1 MNNDETQEQQND
13 DEIMLV
19 RDIAALDEYKEWD
32 KYPMWFPVFDEALGW
47 WMEDGDLVIISG
59 LSWQGKCHWKWTK
72 IMMFDWSIKNVENIV
87 VWEKLM
93 WDDWTPRNVLSLAR
107 WREELFNINDIKWN
121 TLYTVNKSHILSLK
135 LWKLWNNPWLRYEW
149 RLIWS
154 GDLIDIPLT
163 WYLNSTKSFK
173 RFAYWYRVWID
184 FSEQPISIDPYFLW
198 LWLWDWTSA
207 WPQITTADKE
217 IVDYIYWYAEKLNLQ
232 VRVTV
237 QENNKS
243 NVYNITRKKEYPA
256 KPKLITDKK
265 IYEWTV
271 KFWWYWDILSMKWM
285 LKELNLINNKHIPD
299 KYKYNT
305 RWIRIKVLEWLI
317 DSDWFVSDN
326 CCTIIQKSKVLAYD
340 ILYLAM
346 SLWLW
351 AKIVKRT
358 KTIKSTWFSWEYY
371 SVTIYWE
378 MSILKPLLKRKEF
391 HNRLQ
396 KKDPLVYS
404 IYPESIWEW
413 DYYWFEIDG
422 NHRYLLWDFSVTHN
436 TTLAQMLAI
445 NSAEQ
450 WFPVLFLSYEVMVHH
465 LWNKFKMMNMN
476 EELPI
481 FSIKKHTTGNV
492 EWIEKKIKE
501 AKEKALVK
509 VVVIDH
515 LWFLIPRQRT
525 ESIASN
531 QAAFVWQI
539 VRELKTLAKDER
551 VIIILPVHVRKTDDP
566 GMNDLKDSS
575 AISQES
581 DVIIIVNR
589 EKNPLEG
596 VGDYY
601 TDHTIIK
608 MVKNRK
614 TWVNAQG
621 WFQLIGWRFVHDSF
635 YVPMPKPQRSIR
647 AF

>member
-1 MNNDETQEQQND
+1 MNNEETLEQQND

-47 WMEDGDLVIISG
+47 WMEDWDLVIISG
-59 LSWQGKCHWKWTK
+59 LSWQGK
-72 IMMFDWSIKNVENIV
+72 
-87 VWEKLM
+87 
-93 WDDWTPRNVLSLAR
+93 
-107 WREELFNINDIKWN
+107 
-121 TLYTVNKSHILSLK
+121 
-135 LWKLWNNPWLRYEW
+135 
-149 RLIWS
+149 
-154 GDLIDIPLT
+154 
-163 WYLNSTKSFK
+163 
-173 RFAYWYRVWID
+173 
-184 FSEQPISIDPYFLW
+184 
-198 LWLWDWTSA
+198 
-207 WPQITTADKE
+207 
-217 IVDYIYWYAEKLNLQ
+217 
-232 VRVTV
+232 
-237 QENNKS
+237 
-243 NVYNITRKKEYPA
+243 
-256 KPKLITDKK
+256 
-265 IYEWTV
+265 
-271 KFWWYWDILSMKWM
+271 
-285 LKELNLINNKHIPD
+285 
-299 KYKYNT
+299 
-305 RWIRIKVLEWLI
+305 
-317 DSDWFVSDN
+317 
-326 CCTIIQKSKVLAYD
+326 
-340 ILYLAM
+340 
-346 SLWLW
+346 
-351 AKIVKRT
+351 
-358 KTIKSTWFSWEYY
+358 
-371 SVTIYWE
+371 
-378 MSILKPLLKRKEF
+378 
-391 HNRLQ
+391 
-396 KKDPLVYS
+396 
-404 IYPESIWEW
+404 
-413 DYYWFEIDG
+413 
-422 NHRYLLWDFSVTHN
+422 

-450 WFPVLFLSYEVMVHH
+450 GFPVLFLSYEVMVHH
-465 LWNKFKMMNMN
+465 LWNKFKMMNIN

-501 AKEKALVK
+501 AKEQALVK

-515 LWFLIPRQRT
+515 LWFLIPKQRT

-614 TWVNAQG
+614 TWINAQG
-621 WFQLIGWRFVHDSF
+621 WFQLIWWKFVHDSF